1 MKCRFC
7 NNTAQ
12 NCNIEYTKQSKTNK
26 NKINHLPNPPQGG
39 DEGGENFEKKESLD
53 AGRYDEPAT
62 IEQWA
67 TTPSVVIN

>member
-26 NKINHLPNPPQGG
+26 NKINYLPNPPQGG
-39 DEGGENFEKKESLD
+39 DEGGENFEKRKAVMQEDIVNLQLSNIM
-53 AGRYDEPAT
+53 GYNT
-62 IEQWA
+62 F
-67 TTPSVVIN
+67 

>member
-39 DEGGENFEKKESLD
+39 DEGGENFEKKAVMQEDIANL
-53 AGRYDEPAT
+53 
-62 IEQWA
+62 
-67 TTPSVVIN
+67 